1 MQIERPNVGR
11 RLASM
16 LLDHFCTSFILMAPI
31 IPFLF
36 LGSDPGDQGAMLGP
50 RFQFVFLGLMS
61 LYFFKDSFG
70 ARSIAKRM
78 TKLQVVDNRTGKAA
92 SVMQCFV
99 RNLTIVIWP
108 VEVLITIFNSQ
119 RRLGD
124 FVAGT
129 RVVNYGT
136 SNIPAFE
143 FE

>member
-1 MQIERPNVGR
+1 MQIERPNVGK

-16 LLDHFCTSFILMAPI
+16 LLDHFCTCFILMAPI
-31 IPFLF
+31 IPL
-36 LGSDPGDQGAMLGP
+36 LLLRSDPEDQGAMLDPG
-50 RFQFVFLGLMS
+50 FQFVFLGLMF

-70 ARSIAKRM
+70 ARSIAKRV

-92 SVMQCFV
+92 SVMQCFL

-108 VEVLITIFNSQ
+108 VEVLITFFNSQ

-124 FVAGT
+124 FIAGT

-136 SNIPAFE
+136 SQVPAFE

>member
-1 MQIERPNVGR
+1 MQIERPNIGK

-16 LLDHFCTSFILMAPI
+16 LLDHFCTCFILMAPI
-31 IPFLF
+31 IPFL
-36 LGSDPGDQGAMLGP
+36 LLKSDPEDQGAMLDPG
-50 RFQFVFLGLMS
+50 FQFVFLGLMF
-61 LYFFKDSFG
+61 LYFFKDSFS
-70 ARSIAKRM
+70 ARSIAKRV

-92 SVMQCFV
+92 SVRQCFL

-108 VEVLITIFNSQ
+108 VEVLITLFNSQ

-124 FVAGT
+124 FIAGT

-136 SNIPAFE
+136 SQVPAFE